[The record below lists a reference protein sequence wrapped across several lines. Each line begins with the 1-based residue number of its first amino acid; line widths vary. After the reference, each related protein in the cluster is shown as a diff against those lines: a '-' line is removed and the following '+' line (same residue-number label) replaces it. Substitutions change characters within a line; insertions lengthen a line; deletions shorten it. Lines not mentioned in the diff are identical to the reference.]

1 MSMGTALK
9 WDSKTVRKSLRPGE
23 RCAKVIAVAA
33 QKGGVGKTTTTV
45 SLASAWARY
54 HGKKVLVLDLDP
66 QAHVNLALRDQVL
79 LGGGPLS
86 ELLVEQTAT
95 EVEEIVTQTSI
106 PNLFVTPSDPGL
118 GEAQDRMASRIG
130 KELVLRSAI
139 EITRSYY
146 DLIVI
151 DCPPNVD
158 TLTVNALVAAD
169 HVLIPANLAALAMSG
184 VTGLLETVCVVR
196 EHLNPGLEILGVVVT
211 RMDGRNRRSNDSVLS
226 MVQESW
232 GDLLIPAHIGVN
244 DALSQAQMAGQDIY
258 AYQPGSRGAKQ
269 YRELAACVLDRL
281 DTI

>member
-1 MSMGTALK
+1 M
-9 WDSKTVRKSLRPGE
+9 
-23 RCAKVIAVAA
+23 
-33 QKGGVGKTTTTV
+33 
-45 SLASAWARY
+45 
-54 HGKKVLVLDLDP
+54 
-66 QAHVNLALRDQVL
+66 
-79 LGGGPLS
+79 
-86 ELLVEQTAT
+86 EQTAT